1 MATLCEADLMP
12 ARDPPQYSYFDLFPF
27 SLLLSPMPG
36 VGTLLKQAQKM
47 QEEWLYEGEKYREGR
62 GDGAKAWVHFERSG
76 VKLLVLKFANL
87 RPVAD

>member
-1 MATLCEADLMP
+1 VV
-12 ARDPPQYSYFDLFPF
+12 RR
-27 SLLLSPMPG
+27 
-36 VGTLLKQAQKM
+36 
-47 QEEWLYEGEKYREGR
+47 REGR